1 MKKKHF
7 IAPALALGLIGGAI
21 AVPNAIFA
29 DSDVTDSATSSAV
42 TQDAGTTAVPND
54 HVGTATTTG
63 DHVITPQATTPRI
76 ENRPISGTT
85 YLADFDIKAN
95 YGYVR
100 LYLKNTGKK
109 PISYTINQGSPGGRQ
124 KASGSVGAGETYS
137 EIVNESS
144 GPWSVGTFYVNLT
157 SGSAPME
164 GQLGVRISTD
174 TNF

>member
-1 MKKKHF
+1 MKVTTKRF
-7 IAPALALGLIGGAI
+7 FAATLVAASMLT
-21 AVPNAIFA
+21 VPSAFA
-29 DSDVTDSATSSAV
+29 ADDTTATSPV
-42 TQDAGTTAVPND
+42 VNL
-54 HVGTATTTG
+54 G
-63 DHVITPQATTPRI
+63 DGSGGHVITPNATTPRI

-100 LYLKNTGKK
+100 LYLKNTGKQ
-109 PISYTINQGSPGGRQ
+109 PISFTINQGSPGGRQ
-124 KASGSVGAGETYS
+124 KASGSVGGGETYS
-137 EIVNESS
+137 EIVNERS